1 MSVLSLVCCSQTALC
16 LDKIITNAYKYGFL
30 FSRGGE
36 KAGFLVVC
44 VSLGG
49 VLFWLSCRAVT
60 PEGVGE
66 PRIAAFN
73 KNQQQIITAFA
84 RGKLKPSPAW
94 KTCTAQHLFS
104 INISLLLNLCN
115 PFRAQQL

>member
-1 MSVLSLVCCSQTALC
+1 MACS
-16 LDKIITNAYKYGFL
+16 FPE
-30 FSRGGE
+30 GE
-36 KAGFLVVC
+36 KKKQDSLLFM
-44 VSLGG
+44 SLGG

-66 PRIAAFN
+66 PQIAAFN

-104 INISLLLNLCN
+104 INISLLLNFCN
-115 PFRAQQL
+115 PFGAQQLCFSQL